1 MEISKSVGSLREILA
16 TRVRTVYPYRVNF
29 DNITRNQIEEMATW
43 CINNCKDLWREEH
56 YHALYFQFTD
66 DYDAMMFMLKFG
78 GQFRG
83 PFQRLWEDLHR
94 RPVEDLKLTEGTVY
108 GSRYHC
114 VEPVGGSWVEMQEWC
129 LNQFGNSG
137 KHIWGSNETPAP
149 QERWYMNNR
158 KFWFRNEQDRL
169 MFVMKWR

>member
-1 MEISKSVGSLREILA
+1 MIPDWQMTVLNKLQGIKPGQLSMTMAGRNLGKSAFSA
-16 TRVRTVYPYRVNF
+16 
-29 DNITRNQIEEMATW
+29 QA
-43 CINNCKDLWREEH
+43 
-56 YHALYFQFTD
+56 
-66 DYDAMMFMLKFG
+66 
-78 GQFRG
+78 
-83 PFQRLWEDLHR
+83 FQRLWEDLHR

-158 KFWFRNEQDRL
+158 KFWFRDDADRL